1 MNLFVL
7 SVIAHMFTMKLIMY
21 ADGLSYRWLETYGG
35 LLSYRGLHETGAV
48 QKRFYISFAI

>member
-1 MNLFVL
+1 
-7 SVIAHMFTMKLIMY
+7 MKLITY
-21 ADGLSYRWLETYGG
+21 ADGLSYRWLDTYGG

>member
-1 MNLFVL
+1 
-7 SVIAHMFTMKLIMY
+7 MFTMKLITY
-21 ADGLSYRWLETYGG
+21 ADGLSYRWLEMYGG